1 VRQQDAYPTNAKGA
15 VKTVCNTLAHFSRA
29 TSSLLIVCLP
39 LSSLYKN
46 SLLELTAASQCR
58 CVWKIRDSRRTSGR
72 SLLDGHVWL
81 PFGRSIIAYCMWA
94 NDRAC
99 RRNKQ
104 YPVMNSTATHQWTIV
119 ITQATN
125 YPKIFWPPIW
135 RSLKNI
141 ACTKSGET
149 HVRDIALS
157 SIMQFFTPIGAKYLS
172 PGKKIHIFP
181 YRGLLWRLPSQAI
194 HLFESSRCAD
204 FKL

>member
-1 VRQQDAYPTNAKGA
+1 MQVCMKNTRFSTNIWSITAGWSR
-15 VKTVCNTLAHFSRA
+15 VITIWTVYY
-29 TSSLLIVCLP
+29 SLLH
-39 LSSLYKN
+39 
-46 SLLELTAASQCR
+46 
-58 CVWKIRDSRRTSGR
+58 G
-72 SLLDGHVWL
+72 
-81 PFGRSIIAYCMWA
+81 A
-94 NDRAC
+94 NDRRAC